1 MSIYTFPGQAI
12 QYLTSLPEHSELS
25 KLPVSLL
32 KEKLKDLITEA
43 SKMASVTRRGAG
55 LSVMVHRIVSHDSKR
70 GKVCFKVH
78 LHDRHLLTIPFFLM
92 QHSPTMLYW

>member
-1 MSIYTFPGQAI
+1 MIVSTFAGKAV

-25 KLPVSLL
+25 ELPFSLL

-55 LSVMVHRIVSHDSKR
+55 LSVMVHRIVSNDSKR
-70 GKVCFKVH
+70 GKVCFKV
-78 LHDRHLLTIPFFLM
+78 T
-92 QHSPTMLYW
+92 T